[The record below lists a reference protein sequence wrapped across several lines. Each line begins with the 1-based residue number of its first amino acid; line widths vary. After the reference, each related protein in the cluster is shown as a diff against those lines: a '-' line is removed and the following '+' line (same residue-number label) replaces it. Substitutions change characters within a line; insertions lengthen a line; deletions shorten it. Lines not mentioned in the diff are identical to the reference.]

1 MSGSIFARFLTSA
14 VALVLATAA
23 PAVRSAPPSSDA
35 PVPFGGLHWR
45 EIGPYRGGRTLAV
58 TGVPGDPLR
67 FYFGAVGGG
76 VWRSENAGH
85 TWSPIMDGQPVS
97 SIGAIAVAP
106 GDPRTIYVGTGEA
119 DMRSDI
125 IGGNGMYV
133 SHDAGATWRPSGLA
147 ATQQIGR
154 IVVDPRDPRTLYVA
168 ALGHA
173 YAANPERGV
182 FKSSDGGATWRRV
195 LFRDAN
201 TGAIDLALDP
211 RDPQTIYAS
220 LWQTRRPPWSVYPP
234 SSGPGSGLYKSTDGG
249 ATWRHLAG
257 MPQIGLG
264 KIGLAVA
271 PSEPNRVYAIVD
283 AKDAGGLYR
292 SDDAGA
298 HWSKVDGEKRI
309 WGRGWY
315 FCHVA
320 VDPHDADRVYVSDT
334 SLYRSTDGG
343 AHFTAIKGA
352 PGGDDYHML
361 WIDPAQ
367 SERMI
372 LASDQGTIVTTD
384 GARTWSSWYNQ
395 PTAQIYRVA
404 TDDAFPYHV
413 FGAQQDSGSL
423 EIASRTSGLGISM
436 RDWHPLDAGGES
448 DYIAPDPR
456 DARLVYGGRV
466 TREDLETREN
476 DDVSPTLG
484 RPGDFRT
491 TWTLPLVFSQADPT
505 HLYASRQQIFE
516 TNDGA
521 ASWHAI
527 SQDLTLPAPA
537 IPATLDPPTAADHLP
552 GKPRGVV
559 YTLAPSPVRFGTMWA
574 GTDDGTVHL
583 TQNDGAS
590 WLNVTPPGVGPW
602 SKITLIEASHAD
614 PAEAYV
620 AVDRHRLDDRT
631 PYVYRTRDFGATWKL
646 VSAGLAQ
653 GSFLNGLREDPQR
666 RGLLYAATETG
677 VFVSF
682 DDGDAWRSLQLDM
695 PNVSVRDLAIRGDD
709 LVAATHGRGFWILD
723 HLAPLRQW
731 GSDVAVA
738 PSHLFAP
745 APSVRTRP
753 GDDEGTPLPPETP
766 QGENPAYGVPI
777 DYSLAAQ
784 PKDPVVFEILDAAGA
799 VVRRYASDDAVA
811 PVDAASLTI
820 PAFWIVRPAPP
831 SAAAGTHRFYWD
843 FRYAAPRGSIAPADD
858 TGDAGRAPDGLRA
871 PPGRY
876 AIRMTVDGAT
886 QTQDLDVARDPR
898 IRATDAD
905 LRANFELARQVQA
918 LRTAVPARATARAA
932 ALDALLASL
941 ESADAAPTKT
951 QIDAFAAARAETK

>member
-1 MSGSIFARFLTSA
+1 MLGSISA
-14 VALVLATAA
+14 CLRMAAIALVVAGLPRSASAA
-23 PAVRSAPPSSDA
+23 PPPAVFS
-35 PVPFGGLHWR
+35 GLHWR

-58 TGVPGDPLR
+58 TGVPGDPLA

-76 VWRSENAGH
+76 VWSSENAGH

-106 GDPRTIYVGTGEA
+106 SDPRTIYVGSGEA

-133 SHDAGATWRPSGLA
+133 SHDAGKTWRASGLE

-154 IVVDPRDPRTLYVA
+154 IVVDPHDAKTVYVA

-173 YAANPERGV
+173 YAPNPERGV
-182 FKSSDGGATWRRV
+182 FKSIDGGATWRRV
-195 LFRDAN
+195 LFRDEN
-201 TGAIDLALDP
+201 SGAIDLALDP
-211 RDPQTIYAS
+211 HDPQTIYAS

-234 SSGPGSGLYKSTDGG
+234 SNGPGSGLYKSADGG
-249 ATWRHLAG
+249 ATWKHLSG

-271 PSEPNRVYAIVD
+271 PSEPSRVYAIVD

-298 HWSKVDGEKRI
+298 HWLRIDGEKRI

-320 VDPHDADRVYVSDT
+320 VDPHDADRVYVSNT

-361 WIDPAQ
+361 WIDPTQ
-367 SERMI
+367 SARMI

-404 TDDAFPYHV
+404 TDDAFPYRV
-413 FGAQQDSGSL
+413 YGAQQDSGSL
-423 EIASRTSGLGISM
+423 EIASRTPGLGISM
-436 RDWHPLDAGGES
+436 RDWHPLNAGGES

-456 DARLVYGGRV
+456 DSRIVYGGRV
-466 TREDLETREN
+466 TREDLTTREN
-476 DDVSPTLG
+476 GDVAPTLG
-484 RPGDFRT
+484 LPGDFRT

-505 HLYASRQQIFE
+505 HLYASHQQIFE
-516 TNDGA
+516 TTDGA

-527 SQDLTLPAPA
+527 SQDLTLPNPT
-537 IPATLDPPTAADHLP
+537 IPATLDPTTAADHLP

-583 TQNDGAS
+583 TQNNGSS
-590 WLNVTPPGVGPW
+590 WLNVSPPGVGPW
-602 SKITLIEASHAD
+602 NKITLIEASHAD

-631 PYVYRTRDFGATWKL
+631 PYVYRTRDYGVTWKL
-646 VSAGLAQ
+646 ISSGIAQ

-666 RGLLYAATETG
+666 RGLLFAATETG

-682 DDGDAWRSLQLDM
+682 DDGDAWQSLQLDM
-695 PNVSVRDLAIRGDD
+695 PNVSVRDLTIRGDD
-709 LVAATHGRGFWILD
+709 LVLATHGRGFWILD

-731 GSDVAVA
+731 GSDVAIA

-745 APSVRTRP
+745 AASVRTRP

-766 QGENPAYGVPI
+766 QGENPAFGVPI
-777 DYSLAAQ
+777 DYSLAAK
-784 PKDPVVFEILDAAGA
+784 PSGPVVFEILDAGGA
-799 VVRRYASDDAVA
+799 VVRRYASDDLVA
-811 PVDAASLTI
+811 PVDPASLTI
-820 PAFWIVRPAPP
+820 PAFWIVRPAAP
-831 SAAAGTHRFYWD
+831 SAAVGMHRFYWD
-843 FRYAAPRGSIAPADD
+843 FRYAAPRGTVATPDD
-858 TGDAGRAPDGLRA
+858 TGDAGRAPEGVWA
-871 PPGRY
+871 PPGHY
-876 AIRMTVDGAT
+876 AIRMTAGGAS
-886 QTQDLDVARDPR
+886 QTQNFDVVRDPR

-905 LRANFELARQVQA
+905 LRANFDLARQVEA
-918 LRTAVPARATARAA
+918 LRAAVPAGATAQSA

-951 QIDAFAAARAETK
+951 QLDAFAAARKPAGP